1 MIAARMQLALNSWY
15 ARTAGGDD
23 RPAFYDIDATY
34 PALRKIDR
42 AFPAIRAE
50 VLTIM
55 DRRED
60 VPRLHET
67 DSGQHCISATTPHDW
82 RVLYLSLM
90 GVQAGPNRALC
101 PVTSAA
107 VDKVPQIFQVCF
119 SILDPG
125 KSVPPHC
132 GPYYG
137 YLRYHLP
144 LIVPENNP
152 PTLVVNGE
160 PHTWR
165 EGESIL
171 FDDTLSHE
179 VLNTSD
185 GLRVVLIVDVPRPMP
200 LAQTLL
206 NRCARRVAGRMYG
219 KPTLRRALEYTVADR
234 H

>member
-1 MIAARMQLALNSWY
+1 MIAARMQLALNQWY

-34 PALRKIDR
+34 PALRRIDR
-42 AFPAIRAE
+42 AYPAIRDE
-50 VLTIM
+50 VLGII
-55 DRRED
+55 DQRAA

-67 DSGQHCISATTPHDW
+67 DEAQHCISATTPNDW

-90 GVQAGPNRALC
+90 GVRAGPNRSRC
-101 PVTSAA
+101 PVTAAA
-107 VDKVPQIFQVCF
+107 VDRVPGVFQVCF

-137 YLRYHLP
+137 YLRYHLA
-144 LIVPENNP
+144 
-152 PTLVVNGE
+152 LVVPPDSPPVLTVKGE

-171 FDDTLSHE
+171 FDDTLTHE
-179 VLNTSD
+179 VSNTAA
-185 GLRVVLIVDVPRPMP
+185 GPRVVLIVDVPRPMP
-200 LAQTLL
+200 LPQAML
-206 NRCARRVAGRMYG
+206 NRVARKVAGRMYG
-219 KPTLRRALEYTVADR
+219 RPVLRRALDYPAPGAG
-234 H
+234 